1 MFWIAMKVIL
11 NWIALPIQVISVS
24 VDSQSLCI
32 LLALWGNTR
41 KYTGNMSFVVLD
53 QRVLEGVSALEYQ
66 FCHIHEAPEVY
77 FERIGT

>member
-1 MFWIAMKVIL
+1 
-11 NWIALPIQVISVS
+11 
-24 VDSQSLCI
+24 
-32 LLALWGNTR
+32 
-41 KYTGNMSFVVLD
+41 MSFVVLD